1 MSKPDNNLL
10 VDIKDLSTYLKTV
23 GDTVKAVDGV
33 SFQLKK
39 GETFC
44 LVGESGSGKS
54 MLAKSIIQLLP
65 DGIAYHPSGEV
76 MFNWRKQASFDSAP
90 TFQTVHMLDVGEADL
105 CDIRGERIAMIFQE
119 PMTSLNPVVKVGD
132 QIMEALLLHN
142 PDLTEAAAKAR
153 ALKAMN
159 EVQIQ
164 NAETR
169 FDNYPHEM
177 SGGQR
182 QRIMIAMAL
191 ACEPD
196 LLIAD
201 EPTTA
206 LDVTVQAEVLRL
218 MKELQER
225 KQMSILFITHDFG
238 VVAQVAHRVGVMKKG
253 KLVEFG
259 DTKTVLKTPQHDY
272 SQKLLAAVPENLPK
286 LKKQATAAGDKA
298 IVQIKDLDVH
308 FPIRKGIMQRVVDH
322 VRAVDGV
329 SVDLTQGKI
338 IALVGE
344 SGSGKT
350 TLGRALLQ
358 LQKPTRGSVK
368 FDGNELV
375 GLSQKELKPYRNRM
389 QIAFQD
395 PQSSLNPRLL
405 IHKTLTE
412 PMKVHG
418 IGASEEERIELA
430 ADVMEAAQM
439 EREHLWRYPHEF
451 SGGQK
456 QRIGIARALCLNPE
470 FIVCDEITS
479 ALDVSVQ
486 AEVLQ
491 LLQEIR
497 DQRDLTL
504 LFITHNIAVVEYL
517 CDETIVMKGGKIVE
531 RGLTADVCGNPQ
543 NPYTQKLIAAVPRL
557 IV

>member
-1 MSKPDNNLL
+1 
-10 VDIKDLSTYLKTV
+10 
-23 GDTVKAVDGV
+23 
-33 SFQLKK
+33 
-39 GETFC
+39 
-44 LVGESGSGKS
+44 
-54 MLAKSIIQLLP
+54 
-65 DGIAYHPSGEV
+65 
-76 MFNWRKQASFDSAP
+76 
-90 TFQTVHMLDVGEADL
+90 
-105 CDIRGERIAMIFQE
+105 
-119 PMTSLNPVVKVGD
+119 
-132 QIMEALLLHN
+132 
-142 PDLTEAAAKAR
+142 
-153 ALKAMN
+153 
-159 EVQIQ
+159 
-164 NAETR
+164 
-169 FDNYPHEM
+169 
-177 SGGQR
+177 
-182 QRIMIAMAL
+182 
-191 ACEPD
+191 
-196 LLIAD
+196 
-201 EPTTA
+201 
-206 LDVTVQAEVLRL
+206 
-218 MKELQER
+218 
-225 KQMSILFITHDFG
+225 MSILFITHDFG
-238 VVAQVAHRVGVMKKG
+238 VVAQIADRVGVMKKG
-253 KLVEFG
+253 ELVEIG
-259 DTKTVLKTPQHDY
+259 PTKTVLTQPKHAY

-286 LKKQATAAGDKA
+286 LKKQTAKGGYKA
-298 IVQIKDLDVH
+298 LVQIKDLDVH
-308 FPIRKGIMQRVVDH
+308 FPIRKGVMQRVVDY

-329 SVDLTQGKI
+329 SVDLAQGKI

-368 FDGNELV
+368 FDGHELV
-375 GLSQKELKPYRNRM
+375 GRSRKELKPWRNRM

-418 IGASEEERIELA
+418 IGASEEERIEIA
-430 ADVMEAAQM
+430 ADVMEAVQM
-439 EREHLWRYPHEF
+439 ERDHLWRYPHEF

-517 CDETIVMKGGKIVE
+517 CDETIVMRGGKIVE
-531 RGLTADVCGNPQ
+531 MGLTKDVCGNPQ
-543 NPYTQKLIAAVPRL
+543 NPYTQKLLAAVPRL
-557 IV
+557 KV